1 MQASAL
7 GDDGVQ
13 TVRYWLYAPGHG
25 ASEWDDF
32 YASGAKPPRRGALIR
47 VRWKLRSLLC
57 VGGCASWRRRTSSW
71 EKPAPSSRLGT
82 KTPAL

>member
-32 YASGAKPPRRGALIR
+32 YASGAKPPRRVVLIHAS
-47 VRWKLRSLLC
+47 WKPRTRRP
-57 VGGCASWRRRTSSW
+57 VGGCASWRRRGSSW
-71 EKPAPSSRLGT
+71 GKPAPSSRLGT

>member
-32 YASGAKPPRRGALIR
+32 YASGAKPPRRVVLIH
-47 VRWKLRSLLC
+47 
-57 VGGCASWRRRTSSW
+57 ASWRRRGSFW
-71 EKPAPSSRLGT
+71 GKPAPSSRLGT
-82 KTPAL
+82 KVSAL